1 MQQIDVFLGRLGR
14 LLALA
19 ASLCLVVM
27 MLQICLDV
35 GGRYLFGAPMPS
47 TLEIVSDWWM
57 PALIFL
63 PLLNVEWRNENI
75 AVDLFYQGRGPRTRA
90 VMDAIALLCFGV
102 FMALIAYASF
112 EQAMRA
118 YRQGEFIVGMIPV
131 ITWPPRFF
139 LPVAGGL
146 TALLCFVRAM
156 GALARAASAHA
167 PTRDQQGPH
176 RG

>member
-1 MQQIDVFLGRLGR
+1 MQHIDIFLGRLGR

-75 AVDLFYQGRGPRTRA
+75 AVDLFYQSRGARAQA
-90 VMDAIALLCFGV
+90 VMDAVAYVCFGV
-102 FMALIAYASF
+102 FMALIAYAGF
-112 EQAMRA
+112 EQANSPAR
-118 YRQGEFIVGMIPV
+118 
-131 ITWPPRFF
+131 
-139 LPVAGGL
+139 GGSESRSEHHRTMPSDSSL
-146 TALLCFVRAM
+146 N
-156 GALARAASAHA
+156 
-167 PTRDQQGPH
+167 H
-176 RG
+176 RGRRLLDWRAGHEDARTGGIS

>member
-1 MQQIDVFLGRLGR
+1 MQHIDLFLGRLGR
-14 LLALA
+14 LLALS

-35 GGRYLFGAPMPS
+35 VGRYLFGAPMPS

-75 AVDLFYQGRGPRTRA
+75 AVDLFYQSRGPRTQA
-90 VMDAIALLCFGV
+90 VMDAISLVCFGG
-102 FMALIAYASF
+102 FLALIAYAGF
-112 EQAMRA
+112 EQAMRGF
-118 YRQGEFIVGMIPV
+118 RQGEFIVGMIPV

-146 TALLCFVRAM
+146 TVLLCFVRALE
-156 GALARAASAHA
+156 ALVRAVSA
-167 PTRDQQGPH
+167 PTLTRDHQGPH

>member
-75 AVDLFYQGRGPRTRA
+75 AVDLFYQTRGPRGKA
-90 VMDAIALLCFGV
+90 LLDAIALACFGL
-102 FMALIAYASF
+102 FLALVAYAGF
-112 EQAMRA
+112 EQALRA
-118 YRQGEFIVGMIPV
+118 FRQGEFIVGMIPV

-146 TALLCFVRAM
+146 TALLCFVRAI
-156 GALARAASAHA
+156 GALVRVASAHA
-167 PTRDQQGPH
+167 PTRDHQGPH

>member
-27 MLQICLDV
+27 MFQICLDV
-35 GGRYLFGAPMPS
+35 GGRYLFGKPMPS

-75 AVDLFYQGRGPRTRA
+75 AVDLFYQGLGPRAQA
-90 VMDAIALLCFGV
+90 VLDAIALVCFGV
-102 FMALIAYASF
+102 FLALIAYAGF

-118 YRQGEFIVGMIPV
+118 YRQGEFIIGMIPV

-139 LPVAGGL
+139 LPVAGFL
-146 TALLCFVRAM
+146 TALLCFVRAVRAV
-156 GALARAASAHA
+156 GRAASTKAK
-167 PTRDQQGPH
+167 TSDI
-176 RG
+176 

>member
-1 MQQIDVFLGRLGR
+1 MQTIDVFLGRIGR
-14 LLALA
+14 LLAFL

-27 MLQICLDV
+27 MFQICLDV
-35 GGRYLFGAPMPS
+35 GGRYLFGKPMPS

-75 AVDLFYQGRGPRTRA
+75 AVDLFYQGLGPRAQA
-90 VMDAIALLCFGV
+90 VLDAFALICFGA
-102 FMALIAYASF
+102 FLALIAYAGF
-112 EQAMRA
+112 EQALRA

-139 LPVAGGL
+139 LPVAGFL
-146 TALLCFVRAM
+146 TALLCLVRAA
-156 GALARAASAHA
+156 GAISRAASSQ
-167 PTRDQQGPH
+167 TQNSDQ
-176 RG
+176 